1 MKSHLSGL
9 FENSTDSETVSVF
22 IIAEAGVNHN
32 GSLDR
37 ALELVDVAA
46 QSGADA
52 VKFQTFRADRLASDQ
67 AEKAD
72 YQKKGA
78 RDEESQ
84 HDMLKLLELSE
95 KAHRALIK
103 RCQERG
109 IIFLSTPF
117 DEASADL
124 LQRLG
129 VEGFKL
135 SSGEITNFPLIE
147 HLGGMD
153 KPLILSTGMSTME
166 EVEEAVG
173 AARRAGCRQLALLQC
188 VTSYPAP
195 AEESNLRVMAA
206 LSQRF
211 GVPAGFSDHTLGTH
225 ISVAAVALG
234 ARAIEKHFTLDRSLP
249 GPDHLASATPDELA
263 LLVRQIREVETALG
277 NGVKQVTAAE
287 SVNLTVG
294 RKSLFWDTAL
304 PVGTLVERSH
314 LIALRPATG
323 LPPNHLPELVG
334 RSLRRSISKGEPARL
349 DDVK

>member
-1 MKSHLSGL
+1 
-9 FENSTDSETVSVF
+9 
-22 IIAEAGVNHN
+22 
-32 GSLDR
+32 
-37 ALELVDVAA
+37 
-46 QSGADA
+46 
-52 VKFQTFRADRLASDQ
+52 
-67 AEKAD
+67 
-72 YQKKGA
+72 
-78 RDEESQ
+78 
-84 HDMLKLLELSE
+84 
-95 KAHRALIK
+95 
-103 RCQERG
+103 
-109 IIFLSTPF
+109 
-117 DEASADL
+117 
-124 LQRLG
+124 
-129 VEGFKL
+129 
-135 SSGEITNFPLIE
+135 
-147 HLGGMD
+147 MD